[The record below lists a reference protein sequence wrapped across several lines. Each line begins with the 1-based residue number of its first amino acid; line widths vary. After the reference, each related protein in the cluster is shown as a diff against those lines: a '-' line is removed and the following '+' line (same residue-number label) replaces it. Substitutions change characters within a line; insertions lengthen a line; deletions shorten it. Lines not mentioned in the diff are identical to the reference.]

1 MIIEVKNGNGVD
13 LFNQEII
20 QRNKPCF
27 AMFHMDGCGHCE
39 ELRPKWERMK
49 PKVHTNVILAE
60 IDSNSTGE
68 VGRLMRNDLNIL
80 GFPTLA
86 VIKNRK
92 KVKEY
97 HGPRE
102 EHSILQF
109 IRDNFST
116 KKKSRK
122 KRRKFRRSTRKKHR
136 KIRRLT
142 RKKRRQKKR
151 RFRKSTKKAKRKK
164 NTLF

>member
-1 MIIEVKNGNGVD
+1 MIIKVEKRNGLGR
-13 LFNQEII
+13 FHREII

-49 PKVHTNVILAE
+49 PKVHTNVVLAE
-60 IDSNSTGE
+60 IDSDSTGE
-68 VGRLMRNDLNIL
+68 IGRLMHNDLNIL

-109 IRDNFST
+109 IRDNFPT

-122 KRRKFRRSTRKKHR
+122 KRRRFRRPTRKRR
-136 KIRRLT
+136 KKRRRGKT
-142 RKKRRQKKR
+142 RKKRKKR
-151 RFRKSTKKAKRKK
+151 RK
-164 NTLF
+164 